1 MAIRNLLHKSKL
13 NDFKRWLINDG
24 WEIEPTK
31 GLYEVL
37 RARKGNKRPLIIH
50 ARDNNKEHV
59 TVQDRDAHIVRA
71 YLRDRR

>member
-37 RARKGNKRPLIIH
+37 RAREGNKRPLIIH